1 MALNM
6 PLFAQ
11 FGYWYHTDFI
21 ELSSKNDSIYYLYFK
36 DKTPQNKEKQS
47 PPQDGLRA
55 SIL

>member
-21 ELSSKNDSIYYLYFK
+21 ELSSKNDSIIPF
-36 DKTPQNKEKQS
+36 PQYRLFVLEVQAVCTSSTK
-47 PPQDGLRA
+47 PL
-55 SIL
+55 